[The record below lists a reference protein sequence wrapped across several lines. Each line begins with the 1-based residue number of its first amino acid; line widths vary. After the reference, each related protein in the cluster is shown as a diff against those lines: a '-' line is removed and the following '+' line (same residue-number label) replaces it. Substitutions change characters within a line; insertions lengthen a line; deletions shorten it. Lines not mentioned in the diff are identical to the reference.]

1 MTTGPAAP
9 IGTDRVPPGADAVLV
24 RVGAIGTKSERVRYE
39 MQSQLGRNLRALLA
53 DRGIDASVRHRR
65 NRPVL
70 EPTKSS
76 TGDDPGPETVAA
88 AVDAATDAPGVV
100 SASPAV
106 TVAPT
111 AEAVTDALATVAADR
126 FDGGS
131 FAVRVNRVGDHPF
144 TSEDLERDG
153 GSAVFEAVADPDP
166 TVDLEDPDVTFRA
179 DVADE
184 EAFVFVEKHPGPGGL
199 PLGSQRP
206 LVALLSGGIDSPVAA
221 FEVMRRGAPVTPIY
235 LDLGDFGGPDHR
247 ARAEE
252 AARTLA
258 EYAPN
263 HLDAI
268 RVVDAGEVCR
278 RLAGTLEQGRMLVF
292 RRFMYRIAADIAADR
307 GATGVVTGEVIG
319 QKSSQ
324 TTQNLSVLDSV
335 TDFPI
340 HRPLLTLDKPTIVE
354 RAERI
359 GTRDTAD
366 ITVGCDRFAPDR
378 VETRAGLE
386 QIADIEPEWLRE
398 AAREA
403 ADGAERVPL

>member
-1 MTTGPAAP
+1 MTRGPAP
-9 IGTDRVPPGADAVLV
+9 SIGVDRVPPNADAVLV

-53 DRGIDASVRHRR
+53 DRGIDAPVRHRR
-65 NRPVL
+65 NRLVI
-70 EPTKSS
+70 EPTASS
-76 TGDDPGPETVAA
+76 DQAPDPAGVAA
-88 AVDAATDAPGVV
+88 AVDAATDAAGVV
-100 SASPAV
+100 SASPAM

-111 AEAVTDALATVAADR
+111 MAAVTDALAAVAIDR

-131 FAVRVNRVGDHPF
+131 FAVRANRVGDHPF
-144 TSEDLERDG
+144 TSEELEREG

-166 TVDLEDPDVTFRA
+166 TVDLEDPDLTFRA
-179 DVADE
+179 DVADD

-206 LVALLSGGIDSPVAA
+206 VVALLSGGIDSPVAA
-221 FEVMRRGAPVTPIY
+221 FELMRRGVPVTPAY

-252 AARTLA
+252 SARQLA
-258 EYAPN
+258 RYAPN

-268 RVVDAGEVCR
+268 HVADAGDVCR
-278 RLAGTLEQGRMLVF
+278 RLADTIEQGRMLVF
-292 RRFMYRIAADIAADR
+292 RRFMYRVAADIAADR

-340 HRPLLTLDKPTIVE
+340 HRPLLTLDKPTITE

-359 GTRDTAD
+359 GTRGTAD

-378 VETRAGLE
+378 VETRAGLD
-386 QIADIEPEWLRE
+386 QIADVEPEWLRD
-398 AAREA
+398 AARDA
-403 ADGAERVPL
+403 ADGAERVLL